1 MRQLSAWVVFWLLL
15 GHAFGSQ
22 AQGAAYGDW
31 QLHLPARHPRLLAEA
46 GDRLYVADESS
57 FYYYD
62 KALDATRMLSR
73 RDGLSDVGVQAL
85 AYDSASA
92 QLVVVYASG
101 NIDLLGAG
109 GTVRNVTD
117 LLRKQ
122 ATAKSINQVQIFNGL
137 AYISTSLGIV
147 VLDLA
152 KREVRDTYGA
162 IGPSGTAVTAYATAV
177 LHDTIFAATS
187 AGILRGRLSS
197 AVNLLDYR
205 SWVQEVPNPQN
216 TSQAYEYLAVYQ
228 GHLVAAARYYGVS
241 YLAGTGAARSWR
253 FVANSYG
260 SVARRLRTSGGQLLV
275 AFENNPL
282 RRFDAPTGR
291 LVDVLPTASTG
302 PVVTDALRE
311 ADGTLFVASYTL
323 GLLRFGPGATA
334 NPEVIQPNGPAT
346 ALAFGLVADAASNT
360 VDVLPGGYSGS
371 SGLQQGRREGFYEY
385 HGGQW
390 TNYTSAN
397 YSATDF
403 PNLLDLSRG
412 TRLADGTL
420 YLASYGNG
428 LLAWKG
434 PGQFQRYTAGTPA
447 GSPLR
452 SSLDPDATNL
462 DYVRVT
468 DVAADPSGRYLW
480 VVNRHQRAN
489 VSGLL
494 RFEPGTGRWQSANY
508 AFGLQNLDRVVVD
521 AFGNPWATQS
531 RKEGTG
537 LMAYDTTSRQ
547 AFNFGTANGL
557 PSNSLYCVARDRAGA
572 IWVGTAEG
580 VAYVGDPS
588 PLVGA
593 VAQPTFTKPV
603 AQSGN
608 GLFPTLYNESVTCIA
623 IDGANRKWFGTP
635 NGLWLFNATASEALL
650 HFTTANSPLPS
661 NTINDLAVNDK
672 TGEVFVATDAGVVSY
687 QGSASLTEGKP
698 SCAQVFPNPVRPEF
712 AGTVGIRGVVNNAQV
727 KITDIAG
734 HLVYSTTAAG
744 GTVTWNLTDAQGQ
757 RVRSGVYLV
766 LSSDAQGQNTCVSKV
781 AVLSK

>member
-1 MRQLSAWVVFWLLL
+1 MG
-15 GHAFGSQ
+15 GH

-31 QLHLPARHPRLLAEA
+31 QLHLPARSPRQLAAA
-46 GDRLYVADESS
+46 GSRLYVADASS

-62 KALDATRMLSR
+62 KTLDATRLLSR

-85 AYDSASA
+85 AYDSAST
-92 QLVVVYASG
+92 QLLIVYANG
-101 NIDLLGAG
+101 NIDLLGANG
-109 GTVRNVTD
+109 AVRNLTD

-122 ATAKSINQVQIFNGL
+122 TQTAKTIYQARIFNGL
-137 AYISTSLGIV
+137 AYIGTSLGLV

-152 KREVRDTYGA
+152 RREVRDTYGN
-162 IGPSGTAVTAYATAV
+162 IGPGGTAVDARDAAV
-177 LHDTIFAATS
+177 LHDTLVVATS
-187 AGILRGRLSS
+187 AGLLRGRLSS
-197 AVNLLDYR
+197 AVNLLDYK
-205 SWVQEVPNPQN
+205 SWTKELPNTQN
-216 TSQAYEYLAVYQ
+216 ASQVYTNLAVYR
-228 GHLVAAARYYGVS
+228 GHLVAATSYYGLS
-241 YLAGTGAARSWR
+241 YLAGTGAARGWR
-253 FVANSYG
+253 FVSNSYG
-260 SVARRLRTSGGQLLV
+260 PVARQLRVSGGQLLV

-291 LVDVLPTASTG
+291 LAEVLPTASTG
-302 PVVTDALRE
+302 PVVADALRE
-311 ADGTLFVASYTL
+311 ADGTLFVASATL
-323 GLLRFGPGATA
+323 GLLRFGPGTTA
-334 NPEVIQPNGPAT
+334 NPESIQPNAPAT
-346 ALAFGLVADAASNT
+346 TYAFGLVANAATNT
-360 VDVLPGGYSGS
+360 VDVLSGGYAGS
-371 SGLQQGRREGFYEY
+371 SGLQFGRREGFYEY
-385 HGGQW
+385 SGGQW
-390 TNYTSAN
+390 TSYNAAN

-403 PNLLDLSRG
+403 PNLLDYSRG
-412 TRLADGTL
+412 TRTADGTL

-447 GSPLR
+447 NSPLR
-452 SSLDPDATNL
+452 SSLDPDAANL

-468 DVAADPSGRYLW
+468 DVAADPNGRYLW

-494 RFEPGTGRWQSANY
+494 RFEPSANRWQSATY
-508 AFGLQNLDRVVVD
+508 AFGLQNLERVVVD
-521 AFGNPWATQS
+521 AYGNPWATQS

-547 AFNFGTANGL
+547 AFSFGTANGL
-557 PSNSLYCVARDRAGA
+557 PSNALYCVARDRTGA

-580 VAYVGDPS
+580 VAYVSDPS

-593 VAQPTFTKPV
+593 VAQPTFAKPV

-608 GLFPTLYNESVTCIA
+608 GLFPTLYNEIVNCIA

-661 NTINDLAVNDK
+661 NTINDVAVNDR

-712 AGTVGIRGVVNNAQV
+712 AGTVGIRGVVDNAQV

-734 HLVYSTTAAG
+734 HLVYSTIAAG